1 MQNNYSEAS
10 RQSTPKTLAQT
21 CALFLIIAIANAA
34 AQGNPK
40 ILLDK
45 KKESSCRIVRD
56 LIYNDS
62 NKVTTLESNF
72 FTGSKDPKALK
83 ILPTKTDPKNSKF
96 CGHLE
101 STCCSPEDYRL

>member
-1 MQNNYSEAS
+1 MQNNHPEAS
-10 RQSTPKTLAQT
+10 RQSIPKTLART
-21 CALFLIIAIANAA
+21 CAFFLIIAIANATA
-34 AQGNPK
+34 RGNPK

-56 LIYNDS
+56 LIYNNS

-72 FTGSKDPKALK
+72 LKGSKDPKALK
-83 ILPTKTDPKNSKF
+83 ILPTKTDPKSSKF